1 VLLRIFALRQ
11 VFFASSTL
19 LVTMTTI
26 HTNPA
31 TSTSMLVFAI
41 TPQMIGIR
49 LRNCGKFAEG
59 NVLQDGRQRLA
70 QQDDNLET

>member
-1 VLLRIFALRQ
+1 LHAAFSLKELLVMSPDHFKINWALVLLRIFALRQ

-41 TPQMIGIR
+41 TPQMIGIH
-49 LRNCGKFAEG
+49 
-59 NVLQDGRQRLA
+59 
-70 QQDDNLET
+70 